1 MKRIKLLSL
10 FLILA
15 LTTRLHAQSDENN
28 PLLIHSNDPIS
39 FDKVTAT
46 TVREAVTISIKM
58 ADAALKNISRPM
70 KAPRTYDNVIKP
82 FDAVIYDLTDLSF
95 KLGLISSTYVDD
107 STRDAANDENERLG
121 LYMSNINLNEQLYK
135 TIKAFSEMPATK
147 GLSISQKKFL
157 DETILSFEKNGMKL
171 PATERKKLEKLNAQ
185 LINYS
190 TQFDKNIAEYK
201 DSAVF
206 TLAELKGVEEGKLK
220 EWKKGDDRY
229 VVNINGPNYTEM
241 MTNASNPA
249 TRHTALLKYN
259 DRAYPKNIK
268 VLDSML
274 YYRNVLAKTLGFK
287 SYAAFSVVDKMSET
301 PANVWHFIN
310 DLKTKLAPGL
320 QKELNELKALKA
332 SMNPELKD
340 GFNLWDVSYYQKKL
354 LDKKYQLNTD
364 EVKDYFEMSNTIA
377 GMFNVYKQL
386 FGIEIKEVYGLPVWH
401 EKVRSFEIYKNDKK
415 IGTFY
420 FDLYPRANKYTHFAC
435 YPISQFSNITDKEI
449 LPVSALICNF
459 PEGTA
464 EKPSLLN
471 HTNVTTLFHEFG
483 HLVHSMLGR
492 SALASQGPFN
502 VKGDFVEAPS
512 QFLENWCWEYESLKL
527 FAKHYKTGE
536 TLPLELF
543 KKMKAT
549 QLEGVAYQYSRQI
562 YLGSIDF
569 TFEDKYDSIK
579 GKSINAVAQDLF
591 KMLKLPTVEGYHA
604 ICSFGH
610 LNGYA
615 ANYYGYLWSK
625 VFAQDMFSVFQEKGV
640 MNKELGLRYRQEIL
654 EKGSTLPENIM
665 LKNFLGRPS
674 NSKAFLKSLGIK

>member
-1 MKRIKLLSL
+1 MKYTKLFALL
-10 FLILA
+10 FSIA
-15 LTTRLHAQSDENN
+15 FATGISAQSKVEN
-28 PLLIHSNDPIS
+28 PLLIHSNSPIS
-39 FDKVTAT
+39 FDKVTAK
-46 TVREAVTISIKM
+46 TVRAAVSVSIKS
-58 ADAALKNISRPM
+58 ADAALKKISAPT
-70 KAPRTYDNVIKP
+70 KLPRTYDNVIKP

-95 KLGLISSTYVDD
+95 KLGLISSTYTDD
-107 STRDAANDENERLG
+107 STRNAANDENERLG
-121 LYMSNINLNEQLYK
+121 LYMSNINLNESLYK
-135 TIKAFSEMPATK
+135 TIKSFSLLPSTK
-147 GLSISQKKFL
+147 GLSISQKKFI

-171 PATERKKLEKLNAQ
+171 PAKERKTLENLNAQ

-206 TLAELKGVEEGKLK
+206 TLEELKGVEESKLK
-220 EWKKGDDRY
+220 EWKKGEDRY
-229 VVNINGPNYTEM
+229 VVNINGPNYTEI

-287 SYAAFSVVDKMSET
+287 SYAAFSVADKMSET
-301 PANVWHFIN
+301 PANVWNFIN
-310 DLKTKLAPGL
+310 DLKAKLAPSL
-320 QKELNELKALKA
+320 QKELDELKALKA
-332 SMNPELKD
+332 SMNPDLKD
-340 GFNLWDVSYYQKKL
+340 GFNLWDISYYQKKL

-364 EVKDYFEMSNTIA
+364 EVKEYFEMSNTIA
-377 GMFNVYKQL
+377 GMFEVYKQL
-386 FGIEIKEVYGLPVWH
+386 FGIEIKETKGLPVWH
-401 EKVRSFEIYKNDKK
+401 EKVRSFEIYKSNKK

-435 YPISQFSNITDKEI
+435 YPISQFSSLSGTEI

-459 PEGTA
+459 PEGSA

-492 SALASQGPFN
+492 SAIASQGPFN

-512 QFLENWCWEYESLKL
+512 QFLENWCWEYASLKQ

-536 TLPLELF
+536 TLPQELF
-543 KKMKAT
+543 NKMKAT
-549 QLEGVAYQYSRQI
+549 QMVGVAYQYSRQL

-579 GKSINAVAQDLF
+579 GRGINDVAQDLF
-591 KMLKLPTVEGYHA
+591 GMLKIPTVEGYHA

-640 MNKELGLRYRQEIL
+640 MNKDLGLKYRQEIL
-654 EKGSTLPENIM
+654 ERGSTLPEHKM
-665 LKNFLGRPS
+665 LENFLGRPS
-674 NSKAFLKSLGIK
+674 NSKAFLKSLGVE

>member
-15 LTTRLHAQSDENN
+15 LATGLHAQSDENN
-28 PLLIHSNDPIS
+28 PLLIHSNNPIS

-70 KAPRTYDNVIKP
+70 KAPRTFDNVIKP

-135 TIKAFSEMPATK
+135 TIKAFSEMPVTK
-147 GLSISQKKFL
+147 ELSISQKKFL

-229 VVNINGPNYTEM
+229 VVNINGPNYTEII
-241 MTNASNPA
+241 TNASNPA

-674 NSKAFLKSLGIK
+674 NSKAFLKSLGIE

>member
-10 FLILA
+10 FLLMVF
-15 LTTRLHAQSDENN
+15 TTGLYAQSVKNN
-28 PLLIHSNDPIS
+28 PLLIHSNTTIG
-39 FDKVTAT
+39 FDKITAS
-46 TVREAVTISIKM
+46 TVREAVTEAIKM
-58 ADAALKNISRPM
+58 ADEALRNIS
-70 KAPRTYDNVIKP
+70 KATKLPRNFDNVIKP
-82 FDAVIYDLTDLSF
+82 FDAVIYDLSDLSF

-107 STRDAANDENERLG
+107 STRNAADEENEKLG
-121 LYMSNINLNEQLYK
+121 LYMSNINLNEPLYK
-135 TIKAFSEMPATK
+135 TIKAYCLLP
-147 GLSISQKKFL
+147 SIKTLTIAQKKFL
-157 DETILSFEKNGMKL
+157 NETILSFEKNGMKL

-206 TLAELKGVEEGKLK
+206 TLAELKGVDNSKLK
-220 EWKKGDDRY
+220 EWKKGEDRY
-229 VVNINGPNYTEM
+229 VVNINGPNYTEI

-259 DRAYPKNIK
+259 DRAYPKNIT

-287 SYAAFSVVDKMSET
+287 SYAAFSVIDKMSES
-301 PANVWHFIN
+301 PATVWHFIN

-320 QKELNELKALKA
+320 QKELDELRALKA

-340 GFNLWDVSYYQKKL
+340 ELNLWDVSYYQKKL

-377 GMFNVYKQL
+377 GMFTVYKQL

-401 EKVRSFEIYKNDKK
+401 EKVRSFEIYKNNKK

-435 YPISQFSNITDKEI
+435 YPISQFSSITGTEI

-459 PEGTA
+459 PEGTSD
-464 EKPSLLN
+464 KPSLLN

-492 SALASQGPFN
+492 STLASQGPFN

-536 TLPLELF
+536 PLPLALF
-543 KKMKAT
+543 NKMKAT
-549 QLEGVAYQYSRQI
+549 QLQGVAYQYSRQI
-562 YLGSIDF
+562 YLGTIDF

-579 GKSINAVAQDLF
+579 GKNINDVAQELF
-591 KMLKLPTVEGYHA
+591 KMLKLPVVDGYHT

-610 LNGYA
+610 LNSYA

-640 MNKELGLRYRQEIL
+640 MNKEAGLRYRQEIL
-654 EKGSTLPENIM
+654 EKGSTVPENIM

-674 NSKAFLKSLGIK
+674 NSKAFLKSLGIE